1 LFPCFRLVVRGGF
14 AVRVSAGGELIGKWL
29 VMCGTEHRRRDDE
42 GGCFGGGGGD
52 GGGEER
58 VGRDRTR
65 QDRKGKVGLDTD
77 QVVAGKWW

>member
-1 LFPCFRLVVRGGF
+1 MTRAGVSVV
-14 AVRVSAGGELIGKWL
+14 V
-29 VMCGTEHRRRDDE
+29 VMV
-42 GGCFGGGGGD
+42 
-52 GGGEER
+52 EEERR